1 MKLIHPEGR
10 IIQFHHN
17 SSCAKQLLSEKNISK
32 YKVLQIEPVE
42 HEEYDF
48 IAEIVE
54 RNMEG

>member
-17 SSCAKQLLSEKNISK
+17 SPCAERLLSEKIISQ
-32 YKVLQIEPVE
+32 YKVLQIESVE
-42 HEEYDF
+42 HEKYDF

-54 RNMEG
+54 RDKE